1 MLNNINFSVLPPAS
15 ECQESKEMLE
25 LALEIIVSEMRST
38 EHYSKGYLTLDDN
51 IIQWMQVVWSKCWVI
66 EVLT

>member
-1 MLNNINFSVLPPAS
+1 MLNNINLSVLPPAS

-38 EHYSKGYLTLDDN
+38 EHYSDRHPRD
-51 IIQWMQVVWSKCWVI
+51 I
-66 EVLT
+66 